1 MLDNYFNELNKRE
14 QQAYLYGR
22 SEYEVEIVKWLNTK
36 YDEITQETKLGV
48 SAEVVLNN
56 FMASLS
62 DKIQIEVWEGQNK
75 KQLME
80 EMKMKSEL
88 FEIVNLKDDM
98 EILQEKFDDLIQ
110 SNRWL
115 IEDHFEA
122 DRLKSNDEMMK
133 HGVGYYEQ
141 RIRLTQSQKLLEV
154 YQKEMDELILKL
166 DSELN
171 KLNEE
176 GA

>member
-1 MLDNYFNELNKRE
+1 
-14 QQAYLYGR
+14 
-22 SEYEVEIVKWLNTK
+22 
-36 YDEITQETKLGV
+36 
-48 SAEVVLNN
+48 
-56 FMASLS
+56 
-62 DKIQIEVWEGQNK
+62 
-75 KQLME
+75 
-80 EMKMKSEL
+80 MKSEL

-110 SNRWL
+110 SNQWL
-115 IEDHFEA
+115 IEGHFKS
-122 DRLKSNDEMMK
+122 DRLKSKDEMMK
-133 HGVGYYEQ
+133 HGIAYYEQ

-176 GA
+176 GAGNA

>member
-1 MLDNYFNELNKRE
+1 
-14 QQAYLYGR
+14 
-22 SEYEVEIVKWLNTK
+22 
-36 YDEITQETKLGV
+36 
-48 SAEVVLNN
+48 
-56 FMASLS
+56 
-62 DKIQIEVWEGQNK
+62 
-75 KQLME
+75 
-80 EMKMKSEL
+80 MKNEL
-88 FEIVNLKDDM
+88 FEIINLKDDM

-110 SNRWL
+110 SNNWF
-115 IEDHFEA
+115 IEEHFES
-122 DRLKSNDEMMK
+122 DRLKSKDEMMK
-133 HGVGYYEQ
+133 HGIGCYEQ

>member
-1 MLDNYFNELNKRE
+1 
-14 QQAYLYGR
+14 
-22 SEYEVEIVKWLNTK
+22 
-36 YDEITQETKLGV
+36 
-48 SAEVVLNN
+48 
-56 FMASLS
+56 
-62 DKIQIEVWEGQNK
+62 
-75 KQLME
+75 ME

-110 SNRWL
+110 SNQWL
-115 IEDHFEA
+115 IEEHFES
-122 DRLKSNDEMMK
+122 DRLKSKVEMMK
-133 HGVGYYEQ
+133 HGIGYYEQ

-176 GA
+176 GAENG

>member
-1 MLDNYFNELNKRE
+1 
-14 QQAYLYGR
+14 
-22 SEYEVEIVKWLNTK
+22 
-36 YDEITQETKLGV
+36 
-48 SAEVVLNN
+48 
-56 FMASLS
+56 
-62 DKIQIEVWEGQNK
+62 
-75 KQLME
+75 
-80 EMKMKSEL
+80 MKSEL
-88 FEIVNLKDDM
+88 FELVNLKYDM

-115 IEDHFEA
+115 IEGHFES
-122 DRLKSNDEMMK
+122 DRLKSKDEMMK
-133 HGVGYYEQ
+133 HGIRYYEQ

>member
-1 MLDNYFNELNKRE
+1 
-14 QQAYLYGR
+14 
-22 SEYEVEIVKWLNTK
+22 
-36 YDEITQETKLGV
+36 
-48 SAEVVLNN
+48 
-56 FMASLS
+56 
-62 DKIQIEVWEGQNK
+62 
-75 KQLME
+75 
-80 EMKMKSEL
+80 MKSEL
-88 FEIVNLKDDM
+88 FELVNLKYDM

-115 IEDHFEA
+115 IEVHFKA
-122 DRLKSNDEMMK
+122 GRLKSNDEMMK

-171 KLNEE
+171 KLHEE
-176 GA
+176 GAEND